1 MFKSLKVIDNYKEK
15 GNYLTVILLC
25 VTLYF
30 PNITRNSMNM
40 DNPFKIK
47 PHVTTIHIMLKLKIK
62 KTLEAKMCK
71 IDYTCT
77 STFVFNLIMTIYCY
91 VLRYCYFL

>member
-1 MFKSLKVIDNYKEK
+1 MFKSLKLIDNYKEK
-15 GNYLTVILLC
+15 GNYLRVILLY

-30 PNITRNSMNM
+30 PNIIRNSMNI

-47 PHVTTIHIMLKLKIK
+47 PHITIHIVLKLKIK

-71 IDYTCT
+71 IDYT
-77 STFVFNLIMTIYCY
+77 STFTFAFNLIKAKYFH
-91 VLRYCYFL
+91 VLR

>member
-1 MFKSLKVIDNYKEK
+1 
-15 GNYLTVILLC
+15 
-25 VTLYF
+25 
-30 PNITRNSMNM
+30 MNM

-47 PHVTTIHIMLKLKIK
+47 PHITIHILSKVKIK

-77 STFVFNLIMTIYCY
+77 STFAFNLKMAIYCH
-91 VLRYCYFL
+91 VLRYCYFYYNFSKYYYVKTYIKSINKYIVILYFMFVL